1 MAEQFFTSP
10 LLYFVETMVLMI
22 LAFFLFMF
30 YRGFG
35 RTYVKLWV
43 IALGWLVVNR
53 LVLLLMIFLDI
64 TKATDPILIG
74 LTFLNKLSFNLS
86 TLMLF
91 WAIYKAVSGSDIIPR
106 RLWGTIFLVTL
117 FTFFS
122 VILFAFDDYATFN
135 RLYLRESLNAFIVG
149 CGFLASSFWLF
160 NQPKSFF
167 ASRIFMWLFLALGFR
182 FVSYSLA
189 SVMLLGTDY
198 FGDIV
203 RAILV
208 FDSGAYAVLGYA
220 MLIWMQGAERNIAI
234 TAINRAQYLGKH
246 DQLTGA
252 LNREQV
258 LEKLPFAME
267 KSQQS
272 GARLAIYLIDIKR
285 FKFINDTY
293 GLSAGDYI
301 LAQVAIRLS
310 QSVLLPDVVG
320 RLSGDSFV
328 FAIEIHELS
337 QLSKA
342 ADHIH
347 DIISAPYEY
356 QEHNIELKASV
367 GYSLYPDHG
376 DDEEDLLKKANLALF
391 HAETESIASVQ
402 YIEGMQAKGR
412 ELMAI
417 EKELNHAFENNEF
430 ILYFQPQLNLYS
442 NKLEGVEALVRW
454 QHPEKGLLAPGQF
467 LDKIE
472 QLSMNRELDHYVLE
486 LSAQKIQH
494 WLKEFK
500 RRVTIAVNVT
510 SVEFQDPQFVGYI
523 QSLLYQYQIPPSSI
537 ELEITENVVIND
549 IESVMDTIIK
559 LQNLGI
565 RVSID
570 DFGTGYSSLAYL
582 RKLPIDKIKIDRS
595 FIQEVANNDSDVTIV
610 KSMIKLSHGLGKRVL
625 AEGVEDA
632 NQLQLLRKLGCDAV
646 QGYYIAKP
654 LPEEELTK
662 FLSRRD

>member
-10 LLYFVETMVLMI
+10 ILYLVECIVLMV
-22 LAFFLFMF
+22 LAFFLLMF

-43 IALGWLVVNR
+43 IALSLLIVNR
-53 LVLLLMIFLDI
+53 GVMLTMMVLDI
-64 TKATDPILIG
+64 AKATEPLLIL
-74 LTFLNKLSFNLS
+74 LTFLNKLTFNLFA
-86 TLMLF
+86 LMLF
-91 WAIYKAVSGSDIIPR
+91 WAIYRAASSKNIDLR
-106 RLWGTIFLVTL
+106 RLWGSLFVVTL
-117 FTFFS
+117 YTFFS
-122 VILFAFDDYATFN
+122 VILFAFDDFATYN
-135 RLYLRESLNAFIVG
+135 RLYLRESLTSFIIG

-160 NQPKSFF
+160 NQQKTFF
-167 ASRIFMWLFLALGFR
+167 ASRIFMWLFIAMGVR

-198 FGDIV
+198 FGEIV

-208 FDSGAYAVLGYA
+208 FDSGANAVLGYA
-220 MLIWMQGAERNIAI
+220 MLIWMQGAERNLAV

-258 LEKLPFAME
+258 LEKLPSAME
-267 KSQQS
+267 LCQQS

-310 QSVLLPDVVG
+310 QSVLVPSVVG

-328 FAIEIHELS
+328 FALEIHNLS
-337 QLSKA
+337 QLNKG

-347 DIISAPYEY
+347 DLLSAPYHY
-356 QEHNIELKASV
+356 QEHSIELKASV
-367 GYSLYPDHG
+367 GYSLFPDHG
-376 DDEEDLLKKANLALF
+376 DDEEELLKKANLALF
-391 HAETESIASVQ
+391 HAETENIHSVQ
-402 YIEGMQAKGR
+402 YIEGMQSKGR
-412 ELMAI
+412 ELMAV
-417 EKELNHAFENNEF
+417 EKELNHAFENREF
-430 ILYFQPQLNLYS
+430 VLYFQPQLNLYT

-472 QLSMNRELDHYVLE
+472 QLSMSRELDHYVLD
-486 LSAQKIQH
+486 LSAQKVQQ
-494 WLKEFK
+494 WQKEFK

-510 SVEFQDPQFVGYI
+510 SVEFQDPQFVGYV
-523 QSLLYQYQIPPSSI
+523 QSLLYQYQIPSSCL
-537 ELEITENVVIND
+537 ELEITENVVITD
-549 IESVMDTIIK
+549 IESVMDTIVK

-595 FIQEVANNDSDVTIV
+595 FVSEVANNDSDVTIV

-632 NQLQLLRKLGCDAV
+632 NQLELLRKLGCDAV

-654 LPEEELTK
+654 LSEQD
-662 FLSRRD
+662 LSKYLNR

>member
-10 LLYFVETMVLMI
+10 ILYLVECIVLMVLT
-22 LAFFLFMF
+22 FFLLMF

-43 IALGWLVVNR
+43 IALSLLIVNR
-53 LVLLLMIFLDI
+53 GMMLTMMVLDI
-64 TKATDPILIG
+64 AKATEPLLIL
-74 LTFLNKLSFNLS
+74 LTFLNKLTFNLFA
-86 TLMLF
+86 LMLF
-91 WAIYKAVSGSDIIPR
+91 WAIYRAASSKNIDLR
-106 RLWGTIFLVTL
+106 RLWGSLFVVTL
-117 FTFFS
+117 YTFFS
-122 VILFAFDDYATFN
+122 VILFAFDDFATYN
-135 RLYLRESLNAFIVG
+135 RLYLRESLTSFIIG

-160 NQPKSFF
+160 NQQKTFF
-167 ASRIFMWLFLALGFR
+167 ASRIFMWLFIAMGVR

-198 FGDIV
+198 FGEIV

-208 FDSGAYAVLGYA
+208 FDSGANAVLGYA
-220 MLIWMQGAERNIAI
+220 MLIWMQGAERNLAV

-258 LEKLPFAME
+258 LEKLPSAME
-267 KSQQS
+267 LCQQS

-310 QSVLLPDVVG
+310 QSVLVPSVVG

-328 FAIEIHELS
+328 FALEIHNLS
-337 QLSKA
+337 QLNKG

-347 DIISAPYEY
+347 DLLSAPYHY
-356 QEHNIELKASV
+356 QEHSIELKASV
-367 GYSLYPDHG
+367 GYSLFPDHG
-376 DDEEDLLKKANLALF
+376 DDEEELLKKANLALF
-391 HAETESIASVQ
+391 HAETENIHSVQ
-402 YIEGMQAKGR
+402 YIEGMQSKGC
-412 ELMAI
+412 ELMAV
-417 EKELNHAFENNEF
+417 EKELNHAFENREF
-430 ILYFQPQLNLYS
+430 VLYFQPQLNLYT

-472 QLSMNRELDHYVLE
+472 QLSMSRELDHYVLE
-486 LSAQKIQH
+486 LSAQKVQQ
-494 WLKEFK
+494 WQKEFK

-510 SVEFQDPQFVGYI
+510 SVEFQDPQFVGYV
-523 QSLLYQYQIPPSSI
+523 QSLLYQYQIPSSCL
-537 ELEITENVVIND
+537 ELEITENVVITD
-549 IESVMDTIIK
+549 IESVMDTIVK

-595 FIQEVANNDSDVTIV
+595 FVSEVANNDSDVTIV

-632 NQLQLLRKLGCDAV
+632 NQLELLRKLGCDAV

-654 LPEEELTK
+654 LSEQD
-662 FLSRRD
+662 LSKYLNR